1 MSRGKPVLSAF
12 LSCCLVLVTLP
23 GGVAYA
29 KQAGSSASPRR
40 AEEDQTIA
48 LQVCQAVVAASRREL
63 PNRDDPISDYAHH
76 LVSDGIASG
85 HALPED
91 GRFHGYN
98 FRVLPQNSGG
108 AVLVAYPAKYRVT
121 GVMTFVV
128 TRDGSIYEKDLGTQ
142 TATLARHIE
151 ATPTGDWKTV
161 K

>member
-1 MSRGKPVLSAF
+1 MFRRKPLCAF
-12 LSCCLVLVTLP
+12 LSCCLLLVALL

-29 KQAGSSASPRR
+29 KQAGSSAYPQR

-48 LQVCQAVVAASRREL
+48 LEVCQAVVAASKREL
-63 PNRDDPISDYAHH
+63 PKRDDPISDYAHH
-76 LVSDGIASG
+76 LVADGMASG

-91 GRFHGYN
+91 GRFHGYH

-108 AVLVAYPAKYRVT
+108 AGLVAYPASYRVT

-142 TATLARHIE
+142 TTTLARQIE

-161 K
+161 H